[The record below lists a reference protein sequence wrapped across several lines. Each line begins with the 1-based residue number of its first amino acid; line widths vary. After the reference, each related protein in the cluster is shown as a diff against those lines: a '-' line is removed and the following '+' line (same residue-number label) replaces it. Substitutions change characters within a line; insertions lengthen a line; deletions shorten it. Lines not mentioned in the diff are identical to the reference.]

1 MKYRLILWDFDG
13 TLADTFAVAWQTY
26 NALAA
31 EHGWKPVEDANA
43 LRGLTARAFL
53 KRQGISLVQL
63 PAVVKHFLRAER
75 RHMESVKVFAGL
87 PEVLRALKGQGRRLG
102 VLSSNSG
109 ENIRAC
115 LRAND
120 VLDVFDFVI
129 GYPRLFGKAR
139 ALRRLLRRE
148 GGRPEEWLY
157 VGDEVRDVVAAQKAG
172 LDVAA
177 VTWGFQTAELLRR
190 YNPDY
195 LVGEPGQIASEA
207 GRGSW

>member
-1 MKYRLILWDFDG
+1 MKYQVVVWDFDG
-13 TLADTFAVAWQTY
+13 TLADTFEVAWQTY
-26 NALAA
+26 NALAVK
-31 EHGWKPVEDANA
+31 HGWKPIEDAHA

-53 KRQGISLVQL
+53 KRQKISLLQL
-63 PAVVKHFLRAER
+63 PAVAKHFLRAER

-87 PEVLRALKGQGRRLG
+87 PEVLRGLKGQGRRLG

-115 LRAND
+115 LRANGL
-120 VLDVFDFVI
+120 LDVFDFVI

-139 ALRRLLRRE
+139 AIRRLLRRD
-148 GGRPEEWLY
+148 GGRKEEWLY
-157 VGDEVRDVVAAQKAG
+157 VGDEVRDILAARKAG

-177 VTWGFQTAELLRR
+177 VTWGFQTAELLRC
-190 YNPDY
+190 YKPEY
-195 LVGEPGQIASEA
+195 LIAEPGQIAVEA

>member
-1 MKYRLILWDFDG
+1 MKYRAVVWDFDG

-31 EHGWKPVEDANA
+31 EHGWKPVEDAHA

-53 KRQGISLVQL
+53 KRQNISLVQL
-63 PAVVKHFLRAER
+63 PTVVKHFLRAER

-87 PEVLRALKGQGRRLG
+87 PEVLRGLKGQGRRLG

-115 LRAND
+115 LRANE
-120 VLDVFDFVI
+120 VLDEFDFVV
-129 GYPRLFGKAR
+129 GYPRLFGKSR

-148 GGRPEEWLY
+148 GGRPAEWLY
-157 VGDEVRDVVAAQKAG
+157 VGDEVRDILAARKAG

-177 VTWGFQTAELLRR
+177 VTWGFQTADLLSR
-190 YNPDY
+190 YRPEY
-195 LVGEPGQIASEA
+195 LFSEPSQLALEA
-207 GRGSW
+207 GRGMW